1 MSKSLAPI
9 IKKYQ
14 AKRLKKDN
22 PYAPQQI
29 QFKNNREASQAV
41 WEINSSTGRECYN
54 DGDVVHV
61 YK

>member
-41 WEINSSTGRECYN
+41 WEINASTGRECYN
-54 DGDVVHV
+54 DGDVVNV
-61 YK
+61 YR